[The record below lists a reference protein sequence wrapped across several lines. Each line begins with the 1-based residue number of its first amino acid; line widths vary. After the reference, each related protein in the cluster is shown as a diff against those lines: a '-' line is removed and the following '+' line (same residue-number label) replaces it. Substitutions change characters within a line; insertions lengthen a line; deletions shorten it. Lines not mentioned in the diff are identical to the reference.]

1 MTTPTPGPA
10 ADPGAQPERTRLA
23 WRRTVLAA
31 TACALLLFRL
41 AFERGLDPAGAV
53 GLALGLLCWLALL
66 LLAHRR
72 IRAMASPQPVGVA
85 RLLTAVTASCV
96 FTALLGVLLIVA

>member
-1 MTTPTPGPA
+1 MSSA

-41 AFERGLDPAGAV
+41 AFERGLDPAGAA
-53 GLALGLLCWLALL
+53 GLALGMLCWLALL
-66 LLAHRR
+66 ALAHRR
-72 IRAMASPQPVGVA
+72 IKQMARPRPGGVA
-85 RLLTAVTASCV
+85 RPLAAVAASCIAI
-96 FTALLGVLLIVA
+96 ALLGVLLILA

>member
-1 MTTPTPGPA
+1 MSGPA
-10 ADPGAQPERTRLA
+10 GDAGAQPERTRLA
-23 WRRTVLAA
+23 WRRTVLSG
-31 TACALLLFRL
+31 TVCALLLFRL

-72 IRAMASPQPVGVA
+72 IKAMARPRPVGVA
-85 RLLTAVTASCV
+85 RLLVAVGVSCV
-96 FTALLGVLLIVA
+96 ATALLGVLLILA

>member
-1 MTTPTPGPA
+1 MRGA

-53 GLALGLLCWLALL
+53 GLALGLLCWLAMLT
-66 LLAHRR
+66 LAHRR
-72 IRAMASPQPVGVA
+72 IKEMARPRPAGVA
-85 RLLTAVTASCV
+85 RLLAAVAVSCIAV
-96 FTALLGVLLIVA
+96 ALLGVLLILA